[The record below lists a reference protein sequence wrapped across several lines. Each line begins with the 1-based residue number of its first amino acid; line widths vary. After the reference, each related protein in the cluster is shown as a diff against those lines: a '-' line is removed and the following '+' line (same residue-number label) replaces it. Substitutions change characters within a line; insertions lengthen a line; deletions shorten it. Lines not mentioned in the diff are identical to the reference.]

1 MTDSDA
7 EPGQSAT
14 EIDERTAVSTVGNLV
29 TGDLRTTVF
38 HVALP
43 ILLQQLLSFGV
54 GFTDTYLSGR
64 ISADAT
70 SAIGFASYIGW
81 LASLVFGL
89 VSTGTMAL
97 VARHWGANEIDS
109 ANRVTNCSMILG
121 AILGLITG
129 ATLYFGIG
137 LVGQSLGLPGDSAPI
152 AIRYLQIDAFGQFFT
167 ALALTG
173 AAALRGSGNMKTPMK
188 VLGLMNVV
196 NILVSA
202 ALVFGWGGLPTLG
215 VDGIV
220 VGTLVARI
228 LSGLL
233 MIAVLLKGSH
243 GLKIAW
249 NQLRPHSDAM
259 QRILNIGIPAAA
271 EGAVMWF
278 GQFCFLMIISRL
290 NVESRSA
297 VFAAHIV
304 GIEIEAISYLPA
316 VAWGQAAAAIIGQSL
331 GAHDPDR
338 ALRSG
343 HEAVKQC
350 AILGLLLT
358 LVFFFGADAIYRFM
372 NTDPAVAAAGVPAFR
387 VLSFFQ
393 IPLMALIVYT
403 FSLRGAGDTRYPF
416 LFMLIGMAFIR
427 LPLGWLFGI
436 YFEGGLLGAWVGM
449 FGDIVLRGAM
459 IVARYLH
466 GDWIKTKV

>member
-1 MTDSDA
+1 MTDSGADPNLPA
-7 EPGQSAT
+7 TESGAQTSGSAT
-14 EIDERTAVSTVGNLV
+14 GNLLI
-29 TGDLRTTVF
+29 GDLRTTVF
-38 HVALP
+38 HLALP
-43 ILLQQLLSFGV
+43 VLLQQLLSFGV

-109 ANRVTNCSMILG
+109 ANRVTNCSIVLG
-121 AILGLITG
+121 ALLGLI
-129 ATLYFGIG
+129 AAAAIYFGIG
-137 LVGQSLGLPGDSAPI
+137 LIGPVLGLPGDSAPI
-152 AIRYLQIDAFGQFFT
+152 AIRYLQFDAFGQFFT

-173 AAALRGSGNMKTPMK
+173 AAALRGSGNTKTPMK
-188 VLGLMNVV
+188 VLGLMNVI
-196 NILVSA
+196 NIVVSFS
-202 ALVFGWGGLPTLG
+202 LVFGWGGLPRLG

-220 VGTLVARI
+220 VGTVVARV

-233 MIAVLLKGSH
+233 MLAVLLQGSH
-243 GLKIAW
+243 GLQIAW
-249 NQLRPHSDAM
+249 SQLRPHSDAM
-259 QRILNIGIPAAA
+259 GRILNVGIPAAG

-316 VAWGQAAAAIIGQSL
+316 VAWGQASAAIIGQSL
-331 GAHDPDR
+331 GARDPHR
-338 ALRSG
+338 AGRSG

-350 AILGLLLT
+350 AVLGLALS
-358 LVFFFGADAIYRFM
+358 VAFFFGAPAIYRFM

-387 VLSFFQ
+387 VLSFLQ

-416 LFMLIGMAFIR
+416 LFMLIGMACIR

-436 YFEGGLLGAWVGM
+436 YLEGGLIGAWVGM
-449 FGDIVLRGAM
+449 YSDILLRGAM
-459 IVARYLH
+459 IVARYVH
-466 GDWIKTKV
+466 GDWIKTRL